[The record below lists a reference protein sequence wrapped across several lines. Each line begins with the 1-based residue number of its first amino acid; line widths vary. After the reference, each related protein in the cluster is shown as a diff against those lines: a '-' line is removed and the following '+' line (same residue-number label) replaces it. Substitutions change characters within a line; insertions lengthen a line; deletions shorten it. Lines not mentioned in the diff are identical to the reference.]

1 MADAG
6 ASAHRAEPGW
16 VVLAPLCLGQFV
28 VVVDLSI
35 VNVALPAIRDD
46 LGFTD
51 TGLQWVVNA
60 YAVTFCGFLLLGGK
74 LADVFGRRRVF
85 VFGLVVFTAA
95 SVVGAL
101 AETPGV
107 LVAARAVQGFG
118 GGVLSPATL
127 TLVTTTFVGA
137 QARARAMAAWSA
149 VAGGGAAVGSVL
161 GGLLTGLIDWR
172 WILLVNVPI
181 GVVAVVGALVLLRDS
196 RSESTDRRLD
206 VLGALLVTLG
216 LSAVIYGTVSAGQ
229 HGWGSPSTLV
239 PLLGGLALLGWFV
252 LHEGKL
258 AEHPVMPLR
267 FFRIRSVSVAN
278 LTMFWLGV
286 AVIAHFYFLSL
297 YMQNVLHYSPLA
309 AGLAFLPGSAAMTC
323 GAYSGPVL
331 MKRFGVRLLVVVGP
345 LVTALGLVWLAFVPA
360 DGTYPADLL
369 LPMVLVTFGTGVAMM
384 PLGFSA
390 TFEVPGESAGLAS
403 GMFNTTRQVGGAIGL
418 AVLAAIS
425 VARTTSVLDSGTD
438 RADAMVSGYRLAFLV
453 GAGFA
458 VLAVLTATAMPR
470 PAPPTLAVPTHAG
483 PTRAAP
489 EGPTSTAGSAES
501 GKLQQPTAGGAPAAP
516 TTEGET

>member
-1 MADAG
+1 MSP
-6 ASAHRAEPGW
+6 SALTAWTRVANVVDLQVQITGEGGRGGTVSGPGTFARRAAPGW
-16 VVLAPLCLGQFV
+16 AVLTLLCLGQLM

-74 LADVFGRRRVF
+74 LADVFGRRRIF

-107 LVAARAVQGFG
+107 LIAARAVQGFG

-137 QARARAMAAWSA
+137 QSRAKAMAAWSA

-161 GGLLTGLIDWR
+161 GGVLTGLFDWP
-172 WILLVNVPI
+172 WVLLVNLPV
-181 GVVAVVGALVLLRDS
+181 GVVAVVGAFVLLHDTRADLP
-196 RSESTDRRLD
+196 DRRLD
-206 VLGALLVTLG
+206 VLGALLVTVG
-216 LSAVIYGTVSAGQ
+216 LSAVIYGTVSAERD
-229 HGWGSPSTLV
+229 GWGSAATLV
-239 PLLGGLALLGWFV
+239 PLLGGVALLGWFV
-252 LHEGKL
+252 LHEGRL
-258 AEHPVMPLR
+258 AEHPMMPLR

-278 LTMFWLGV
+278 VTMFWLGV

-309 AGLAFLPGSAAMTC
+309 AGLAFLPGSAAMTV
-323 GAYSGPVL
+323 GAYSGPAL
-331 MKRFGVRLLVVVGP
+331 MKRFGVRPLVVVGP
-345 LVTALGLVWLAFVPA
+345 LISAAGLVWLSFVPA
-360 DGTYPADLL
+360 DGAYPTHLL

-390 TFEVPGESAGLAS
+390 TFEVPKESAGLAS
-403 GMFNTTRQVGGAIGL
+403 GMINTTRQVGGALGL

-425 VARTTSVLDSGTD
+425 VARTTSVVGAGTPQ
-438 RADAMVSGYRLAFLV
+438 AEALVSGYRLAFLF

-458 VLAVLTATAMPR
+458 VLAVL
-470 PAPPTLAVPTHAG
+470 
-483 PTRAAP
+483 
-489 EGPTSTAGSAES
+489 
-501 GKLQQPTAGGAPAAP
+501 
-516 TTEGET
+516 